1 MEIKGTKKTQ
11 RTTDGAA
18 SKEKVVAKAILDKAK
33 TKKSSKATPP
43 TVLVSAKDKA
53 EAARK
58 KLMAIKAKV
67 RKAENLKKKY
77 EERKAK
83 KETAIIRAKAGTSK
97 SAEELEASAIQFE
110 KDAAKLLKENKVLL
124 SEGDLMQSA
133 LDTMDQEL
141 KEIRA
146 ANKKN
151 RKTGTKTGGGS
162 TAAAKA
168 ALVKALSR
176 RVFIVRYDDAGEAA
190 LSATKTADKVT
201 VNIAFEAES
210 WTTDV
215 DGKKAT
221 HNYGQG
227 AIQIADGFFPKAE
240 KETAKVKKAA

>member
-1 MEIKGTKKTQ
+1 MATKGTKKTQ
-11 RTTDGAA
+11 ETAGANVSDG
-18 SKEKVVAKAILDKAK
+18 KGKKVQQAVAPVSI
-33 TKKSSKATPP
+33 
-43 TVLVSAKDKA
+43 VSAKDKA

-58 KLMAIKAKV
+58 KLMAIKAKI
-67 RKAENLKKKY
+67 RKAENLKKKFD
-77 EERKAK
+77 ERKAK

-110 KDAAKLLKENKVLL
+110 KDAAELLKKNRALL
-124 SEGDLMQSA
+124 SDGDLMQGR

-162 TAAAKA
+162 VAAAKA

-190 LSATKTADKVT
+190 LTATKTADKVT
-201 VNIAFEAES
+201 VDIAFGDEN
-210 WTTDV
+210 WTTKV
-215 DGKKAT
+215 DGKSVT

-227 AIQIADGFFPKAE
+227 AIQIADGFFPKVE
-240 KETAKVKKAA
+240 KEKAKKAA